1 MWEPLDR
8 RKILCISI
16 ADNVVQYYNKYI
28 FFFNYYDK
36 GVADMKFH
44 IDKKYIRWGVTAF
57 LVIAA
62 SIFFYYLLFHRA
74 NISAGLS
81 AFVGITMPILD
92 GLLMAYVLT
101 PLLNGIEKRVVIPL
115 CWKCNVN
122 TVEKKNK
129 KKIRAV
135 SILLTLIVVTMAL
148 YSFFATVIPQLV
160 RSIQSIILQFPI
172 YINNLT
178 VWITNLLANNP
189 DIESIVM
196 ELLDKYSVE
205 LNNFLNLSVLPRMNE
220 FIRNVSLSLIS
231 FLKTLWN
238 LIIGFIIS
246 IYILGSKE
254 LFAGQAKKMVYAIF
268 ETDTANAVISDVRF
282 THKTFVG
289 FIVGKIIDSII
300 IGIICF
306 AGTSIMG
313 TPYAILVSVI
323 VGITNIIPFFGPY
336 LGAIPSALLILM
348 VNPLQCLYF
357 IIFILILQQFDG
369 NILGPKILGDST
381 GLSGFWVIFS
391 ITLFGGMFGILGMVA
406 GVPVFA
412 VFYAAVRAV
421 INTLLAKKN
430 LPTETAEYLD
440 VGSIEGTEFHPYLP
454 QKIAEQSSPS
464 SVSVRKSM
472 IGHMFGRKNTDNS
485 MENSGEIEEEN
496 GKEEE

>member
-1 MWEPLDR
+1 
-8 RKILCISI
+8 
-16 ADNVVQYYNKYI
+16 
-28 FFFNYYDK
+28 
-36 GVADMKFH
+36 MKFH

-62 SIFFYYLLFHRA
+62 SILFYYLLFHRA
-74 NISAGLS
+74 NISAGFS
-81 AFVGITMPILD
+81 AFIGITMPILD
-92 GLLMAYVLT
+92 GMLMAYVLT
-101 PLLNGIEKRVVIPL
+101 PLLNGMEKKVIIPV
-115 CWKCNVN
+115 CMKYHIN
-122 TVEKKNK
+122 TTEKKNK
-129 KKIRAV
+129 KRIRAL
-135 SILLTLIVVTMAL
+135 SILLTLIIVTLAL
-148 YSFFATVIPQLV
+148 YSFFATVIPQLI
-160 RSIQSIILQFPI
+160 RSIQSIIFQFPI

-178 VWITNLLANNP
+178 IWVTKLLADNP

-220 FIRNVSLSLIS
+220 LIRNVSLSFLS

-254 LFAGQAKKMVYAIF
+254 LFAGQAKKIVYAVF

-282 THKTFVG
+282 THKTFIG
-289 FIVGKIIDSII
+289 FIVGKIINSII

-412 VFYAAVRAV
+412 VFYAAVRAI
-421 INTLLAKKN
+421 INSLLAKKK
-430 LPTETAEYLD
+430 LPIETAEYLN

-454 QKIAEQSSPS
+454 QKEEHGHSSGFS
-464 SVSVRKSM
+464 SRRSI
-472 IGHMFGRKNTDNS
+472 IGHMFEKKGNDKENENIGKCERK
-485 MENSGEIEEEN
+485 EET